1 MPARAAVR
9 GPSPEVTALIDRAE
23 ALLTGRKVTERLDGV
38 QALVELADRSRAH
51 RQGCVAV
58 LGAYL
63 RQDYDP
69 DSHEPGEPQVRR
81 AALDAIRDHLQ
92 DPSSPTTWCG
102 LDIDLTGA
110 TFDGA
115 SLTGIQIAGGTLRLA
130 RTRMVRGAF
139 DLTGAQVSG
148 GVLSLE
154 RATIATELLLDRVVV
169 SDGRI
174 SLDNAVLERGGS
186 VSVEHGRFTGGH
198 LTIAGATLDR
208 GRVSLRSSRIE
219 GGFVTFNGSA
229 IGGTNVCLDDADIIS
244 GGCYLTNLMVTA
256 GAITFRGARIAP
268 PALSLRMSTL
278 TGGRLSL
285 EGARAIPSP
294 EGGASSSFEG
304 LYVIPPAEIDWGA
317 WAPTEGVVIDLREE
331 PRDGVA
337 EADTE
342 SDADIESD
350 AEADIESD
358 AESEQA
364 QDSNPEATDANPTVS
379 SHRRRTRRRRT
390 PTATAEDDV
399 GGK

>member
-1 MPARAAVR
+1 MSARAAVR

-23 ALLTGRKVTERLDGV
+23 ALLTGRKPADRLDGV
-38 QALVELADRSRAH
+38 EAVVALADLSRAH

-58 LGAYL
+58 LAAYL
-63 RQDYDP
+63 RLDYDP
-69 DSHEPGEPQVRR
+69 DRHQPGEPQVRR

-92 DPSSPTTWCG
+92 DPGSPTTWCG
-102 LDIDLTGA
+102 LDIDLSGA

-115 SLTGIQIAGGTLRLA
+115 SLTGIQITGGTLRLA

-139 DLTGAQVSG
+139 DLTGAQVTG

-154 RATIATELLLDRVVV
+154 RAKIGSRLLLDRLVV
-169 SDGRI
+169 SEGQI

-186 VSVEHGRFTGGH
+186 VSVEHARFTGGH
-198 LTIAGATLDR
+198 LTFAGATLNR
-208 GRVSLRSSRIE
+208 GRVSLRSSRID

-229 IGGTNVCLDDADIIS
+229 LGGANLCLDDAEIIT

-256 GAITFRGARIAP
+256 GTITFRGAKIAP

-285 EGARAIPSP
+285 EGARTIPSP

-304 LYVIPPAEIDWGA
+304 LYVIPPAEIDWGV
-317 WAPTEGVVIDLREE
+317 WAPTDGVVIDLREE
-331 PRDGVA
+331 PREGEA
-337 EADTE
+337 EPETKSEPAREADAE
-342 SDADIESD
+342 PAPDAT
-350 AEADIESD
+350 
-358 AESEQA
+358 AES
-364 QDSNPEATDANPTVS
+364 S

-390 PTATAEDDV
+390 TTAAAEDDL